1 MRYIGQS
8 AVPGSGT
15 PVRLFEILE
24 IRPVRKVE
32 LIRSP
37 SIEMILFEFT
47 PGSMLTINSQLVRQ
61 YLITGHGIKTSVPIF
76 GPLSI
81 FSIQSFDTLFS
92 LSVQK
97 NLRNTYHTWK
107 VYYWNHS
114 EHISN
119 RDPQKLLIYFS
130 AVYRCTYRLRYPS
143 KLLYCNLLAYL
154 SQASSN
160 LLLKYLTLLIL

>member
-47 PGSMLTINSQLVRQ
+47 PGSMLTINS
-61 YLITGHGIKTSVPIF
+61 
-76 GPLSI
+76 
-81 FSIQSFDTLFS
+81 
-92 LSVQK
+92 
-97 NLRNTYHTWK
+97 
-107 VYYWNHS
+107 
-114 EHISN
+114 
-119 RDPQKLLIYFS
+119 
-130 AVYRCTYRLRYPS
+130 
-143 KLLYCNLLAYL
+143 
-154 SQASSN
+154 
-160 LLLKYLTLLIL
+160 